1 MDSNSSLNI
10 GKIGELS
17 VAEYYKMQGYDIV
30 AQNWRWSNKG
40 EIDII
45 TLNRKS
51 NTLVICEVKT
61 RKSDSV
67 VRGREAVNY
76 KKQQK
81 LRRLA
86 TVFLQKNTIYSECDI
101 RFDVADVI
109 ADVESL
115 KISKIDLI
123 ENAF

>member
-1 MDSNSSLNI
+1 
-10 GKIGELS
+10 
-17 VAEYYKMQGYDIV
+17 MQGYNIV

-40 EIDII
+40 EVDII
-45 TLNRKS
+45 AFDRSN
-51 NTLVICEVKT
+51 NTLVFCEVKT
-61 RKSDSV
+61 RRRDSV
-67 VRGREAVNY
+67 VKGSEAVNY

-81 LRRLA
+81 IRRLA
-86 TVFLQKNTIYSECDI
+86 TVFLQKNTIYNVCNI

>member
-1 MDSNSSLNI
+1 
-10 GKIGELS
+10 
-17 VAEYYKMQGYDIV
+17 MQGYDIV

-81 LRRLA
+81 L
-86 TVFLQKNTIYSECDI
+86 
-101 RFDVADVI
+101 
-109 ADVESL
+109 SL
-115 KISKIDLI
+115 KQLKKQEQLTLSNILLVKIIWLWNI
-123 ENAF
+123 LLKTLVS